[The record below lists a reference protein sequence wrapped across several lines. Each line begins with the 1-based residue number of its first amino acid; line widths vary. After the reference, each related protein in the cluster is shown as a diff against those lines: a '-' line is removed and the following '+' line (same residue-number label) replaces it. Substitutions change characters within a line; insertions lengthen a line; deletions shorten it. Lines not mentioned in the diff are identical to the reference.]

1 MSNAKHLKLVEKQL
15 YQRFTQ
21 ISSELKVVS
30 GGENEALVRELVDER
45 RQVLEGLESYKFD
58 ESKEGGLNAQTKS
71 FVEIWVKKVL
81 VFGKPT
87 ELPQYLSDPDFCNA
101 YIDYLLPLAWNW
113 EKDWLVLVRP
123 DHEMLIAALSDR
135 GQKYILVFDPD
146 ADEKQYDLLEKGTF
160 HLVKTI
166 QQISNFFDFHMFP
179 ISRMLGVF
187 CNSVEPTDEER
198 SEINKAI
205 KTTLTK
211 HRLNQNT
218 SAEYSIE
225 WVENF
230 IKNSQFLEKT
240 PHISELKFS
249 GFDTAIIVAPGPSL
263 NKNIDDLKEYKD
275 KALIVSVLHAVPKL
289 IKEGIKP
296 DIVIHVDAKL
306 DKPLI
311 EYLEKHMNFEIPL
324 FVMSSNLPLI
334 FNKIPRKK
342 TVWSEL
348 MGPLHTELCKQLN
361 VSFPHL
367 SGGNVSLYAFNLC
380 AQWKFKNIVLVGHD
394 LSYDGDQY
402 YADTDGLK
410 TAVDM
415 KDLHNHKRVEVDGYF
430 GGKVKTSHD
439 FFLYIEEFAKW
450 VESEL
455 HSDVRHINCTE
466 GGARIDGFEQIKLR
480 DLSGIVSKKPAE
492 LKINIDFQNKRKQF
506 YQKSLSSYFD
516 NYLAQTKIFIEHV
529 NICSRIVSMK
539 KVSAEQSKK
548 KKNSE
553 EELKRL
559 SAENKLLETYLANL
573 IIDTNVLNSGIVN
586 KMTPKEFYSK
596 LRKEI
601 FKLRSCIIEYR
612 K

>member
-21 ISSELKVVS
+21 ISSELKAVS
-30 GGENEALVRELVDER
+30 GGGNEALVRELIDER

-58 ESKEGGLNAQTKS
+58 ESRESGLNAKTKS
-71 FVEIWVKKVL
+71 FVENWVKKVL
-81 VFGKPT
+81 VFGKPH
-87 ELPQYLSDPDFCNA
+87 ELPQYTSDPDFCNA

-146 ADEKQYDLLEKGTF
+146 ADEKQYDLLEKGTY

-187 CNSVEPTDEER
+187 CNSIEPTDEER

-218 SAEYSIE
+218 SAEYSID
-225 WVENF
+225 WAENF
-230 IKNSQFLEKT
+230 IKNSQFLEKI
-240 PHISELKFS
+240 PHIAELKIS
-249 GFDTAIIVAPGPSL
+249 GVDTAIIVAPGPSL
-263 NKNIDDLKEYKD
+263 NKNINELKQYKD
-275 KALIVSVLHAVPKL
+275 KALIISVLHALPML
-289 IKEGIKP
+289 IKEGIEP
-296 DIVIHVDAKL
+296 HVVVHVDAKL
-306 DKPLI
+306 DEPLI
-311 EYLEKHMNFEIPL
+311 EFLEKRMNFEIPL
-324 FVMSSNLPLI
+324 FVMGSNLPLM
-334 FNKIPRKK
+334 FNKIPREK

-348 MGPLHTELCKQLN
+348 MGPLHNELCKQLN
-361 VSFPHL
+361 ISFPHL

-410 TAVDM
+410 TAVEM
-415 KDLHNHKRVEVDGYF
+415 KDINSHKRVEVDGYF

-439 FFLYIEEFAKW
+439 FFLYIEEFNKW
-450 VESEL
+450 VESKL
-455 HSDVRHINCTE
+455 HADIRHINCTE
-466 GGARIDGFEQIKLR
+466 GGARIEGFEQIRLC
-480 DLSGIVSKKPAE
+480 DLVNVFSRKSAE
-492 LKINIDFQNKRKQF
+492 LKINVDFQKEKKLF
-506 YQKSLSSYFD
+506 YQKSLSSYFES
-516 NYLAQTKIFIEHV
+516 YLAQTEAFIEHV
-529 NICSRIVSMK
+529 NICSRVVSMK
-539 KVSAEQSKK
+539 KASAEQLKK
-548 KKNSE
+548 RKNSE
-553 EELKRL
+553 DELKRI
-559 SAENKLLETYLANL
+559 SSENKLLESYLANL
-573 IIDTNVLNSGIVN
+573 IIDANVLNSGILN
-586 KMTPKEFYSK
+586 KMTPEEFYSK
-596 LRKEI
+596 LRREI

>member
-21 ISSELKVVS
+21 ISSELKAVS
-30 GGENEALVRELVDER
+30 GGGNEALVRELIDER

-58 ESKEGGLNAQTKS
+58 EARESGLNAKTKS
-71 FVEIWVKKVL
+71 FVENWVKKVL
-81 VFGKPT
+81 VFGKPH
-87 ELPQYLSDPDFCNA
+87 ELPQYTSDPDFCNA

-146 ADEKQYDLLEKGTF
+146 ADEKQYDLLEKGSF

-218 SAEYSIE
+218 SAEYSID
-225 WVENF
+225 WAENF
-230 IKNSQFLEKT
+230 IKNSQFLEKI
-240 PHISELKFS
+240 PHIAELKIS
-249 GFDTAIIVAPGPSL
+249 GVDTAIIVAPGPSL
-263 NKNIDDLKEYKD
+263 NKNINDLKQYKD
-275 KALIVSVLHAVPKL
+275 KALIISVLHALPIL
-289 IKEGIKP
+289 IKEGIEP
-296 DIVIHVDAKL
+296 HVVVHVDAKP
-306 DKPLI
+306 DEPLI
-311 EYLEKHMNFEIPL
+311 EFLEKRMNFEIPL
-324 FVMSSNLPLI
+324 FVMGSNLPLM

-348 MGPLHTELCKQLN
+348 IGPLHNELCKQLN
-361 VSFPHL
+361 ISFPHL

-410 TAVDM
+410 TAVEM
-415 KDLHNHKRVEVDGYF
+415 KDLNGHKRLEVDGYF
-430 GGKVKTSHD
+430 GGKVKTSYD
-439 FFLYIEEFAKW
+439 FFLYIEEFKKW
-450 VESEL
+450 VESKL
-455 HSDVRHINCTE
+455 HSDIRHINCTE
-466 GGARIDGFEQIKLR
+466 GGARIEGFEHIRLC
-480 DLSGIVSKKPAE
+480 DLVDIFSRKPAE
-492 LKINIDFQNKRKQF
+492 LKINVDFQKEKKLF
-506 YQKSLSSYFD
+506 YQKSLSSYFES
-516 NYLAQTKIFIEHV
+516 YLDKTKAFIEHV
-529 NICSRIVSMK
+529 NICSRVVSMK
-539 KVSAEQSKK
+539 KTSAEQLKK
-548 KKNSE
+548 RKNSE
-553 EELKRL
+553 DELKRI
-559 SAENKLLETYLANL
+559 SSENKLLESYLANL
-573 IIDTNVLNSGIVN
+573 IIDANVLNSGILN
-586 KMTPKEFYSK
+586 KMTPEEFYSK
-596 LRKEI
+596 LRREI

>member
-21 ISSELKVVS
+21 ISSELKAVS
-30 GGENEALVRELVDER
+30 GGGNEALVRELIDER

-58 ESKEGGLNAQTKS
+58 ESRESGLNAKTKS
-71 FVEIWVKKVL
+71 FVENWVKKVL
-81 VFGKPT
+81 VFGKPH
-87 ELPQYLSDPDFCNA
+87 ELPQYTSDADFCNA

-146 ADEKQYDLLEKGTF
+146 ADEKQYDLLEKGTY

-187 CNSVEPTDEER
+187 CNSIEPTDEER

-218 SAEYSIE
+218 SAEYSID
-225 WVENF
+225 WAENF
-230 IKNSQFLEKT
+230 IKNSQFLEKI
-240 PHISELKFS
+240 PHIAELKIS
-249 GFDTAIIVAPGPSL
+249 GVDTAIIVAPGPSL
-263 NKNIDDLKEYKD
+263 NKNINELKQYKD
-275 KALIVSVLHAVPKL
+275 KALIISVLHALPML
-289 IKEGIKP
+289 IKEGIEP
-296 DIVIHVDAKL
+296 HVVVHVDAKL
-306 DKPLI
+306 DEPLI
-311 EYLEKHMNFEIPL
+311 EFLEKRMNFEIPL
-324 FVMSSNLPLI
+324 FVMGSNLPLM
-334 FNKIPRKK
+334 FNKIPREK

-348 MGPLHTELCKQLN
+348 MGPLHNELCKQLN
-361 VSFPHL
+361 ISFPHL

-410 TAVDM
+410 TAVEM
-415 KDLHNHKRVEVDGYF
+415 KDINSHKRVEVDGYL
-430 GGKVKTSHD
+430 GGKVKTSYD
-439 FFLYIEEFAKW
+439 FFLYIEEFNKW
-450 VESEL
+450 VESKL
-455 HSDVRHINCTE
+455 HADIRHINCTE
-466 GGARIDGFEQIKLR
+466 GGARIEGFEQIRLC
-480 DLSGIVSKKPAE
+480 DLVNVFSRKSAE
-492 LKINIDFQNKRKQF
+492 LKINVDFQKEKKLF
-506 YQKSLSSYFD
+506 YQKSLSSYFES
-516 NYLAQTKIFIEHV
+516 YLAQTEAFIEHV
-529 NICSRIVSMK
+529 NICSRVVSMK
-539 KVSAEQSKK
+539 KASAEQLKK
-548 KKNSE
+548 RKNSE
-553 EELKRL
+553 DELKRI
-559 SAENKLLETYLANL
+559 SSENKLLESYLANL
-573 IIDTNVLNSGIVN
+573 IIDANVLNSGILN
-586 KMTPKEFYSK
+586 KMTPEEFYSK
-596 LRKEI
+596 LRREI

>member
-21 ISSELKVVS
+21 ISSELKAVS
-30 GGENEALVRELVDER
+30 GGGNEALVRELIDER

-58 ESKEGGLNAQTKS
+58 ESRESGLNAKTKS
-71 FVEIWVKKVL
+71 FVENWVKKVL
-81 VFGKPT
+81 VFGKPH
-87 ELPQYLSDPDFCNA
+87 ELPQYTSDPDFCNA

-146 ADEKQYDLLEKGTF
+146 ADEKQYDLLEKGTY

-187 CNSVEPTDEER
+187 CNSIEPTDEER

-218 SAEYSIE
+218 SAEYSID
-225 WVENF
+225 WAENF
-230 IKNSQFLEKT
+230 IKNSQFLEKI
-240 PHISELKFS
+240 PHIAELKIS
-249 GFDTAIIVAPGPSL
+249 GVDTAIIVAPGPSL
-263 NKNIDDLKEYKD
+263 NKNINELKQYKD
-275 KALIVSVLHAVPKL
+275 KALIISVLHALPML
-289 IKEGIKP
+289 IKEGIEP
-296 DIVIHVDAKL
+296 HVVVHVDAKL
-306 DKPLI
+306 DEPLI
-311 EYLEKHMNFEIPL
+311 EFLEKRMNFEIPL
-324 FVMSSNLPLI
+324 FVMGSNLPLM
-334 FNKIPRKK
+334 FNKIPREK

-361 VSFPHL
+361 ISFPHL

-410 TAVDM
+410 TAVEM
-415 KDLHNHKRVEVDGYF
+415 KDINSHKRVEVDGYF

-439 FFLYIEEFAKW
+439 FFLYIEEFNKW
-450 VESEL
+450 VESKL
-455 HSDVRHINCTE
+455 HADIRHINCTE
-466 GGARIDGFEQIKLR
+466 GGARIEGFEQIRLC
-480 DLSGIVSKKPAE
+480 DLVNVFSRKSAE
-492 LKINIDFQNKRKQF
+492 LKINVDFQKEKKLF
-506 YQKSLSSYFD
+506 YQKSLSSYFES
-516 NYLAQTKIFIEHV
+516 YLAQTKAFIEHV
-529 NICSRIVSMK
+529 NICSRVVSMK
-539 KVSAEQSKK
+539 KASAEQLKK
-548 KKNSE
+548 RKNSE
-553 EELKRL
+553 DELKRI
-559 SAENKLLETYLANL
+559 SSENKLLESYLANL
-573 IIDTNVLNSGIVN
+573 IIDANVLNSGILN
-586 KMTPKEFYSK
+586 KMTPEEFYSK
-596 LRKEI
+596 LRREI

>member
-1 MSNAKHLKLVEKQL
+1 MSNAKHLELVEKQL
-15 YQRFTQ
+15 YQRYTQ
-21 ISSELKVVS
+21 ISSELKVIS

-45 RQVLEGLESYKFD
+45 RQILEGLESYKFD
-58 ESKEGGLNAQTKS
+58 ESKESGVNAQTKS

-81 VFGKPT
+81 VFGKPN
-87 ELPQYLSDPDFCNA
+87 ELPQYISDPDFSNA
-101 YIDYLLPLAWNW
+101 YIDYLLPLTWNW

-123 DHEMLIAALSDR
+123 EHEMLIAALSDR

-160 HLVKTI
+160 FLVKTV
-166 QQISNFFDFHMFP
+166 QQINNFFDFHMFP

-187 CNSVEPTDEER
+187 CNSAEPSDEER
-198 SEINKAI
+198 LQINKAI

-230 IKNSQFLEKT
+230 IKNSKFLEKT

-263 NKNIDDLKEYKD
+263 NKNIDDLRKFKD
-275 KALIVSVLHAVPKL
+275 KALIVSVLHALPKL
-289 IKEGIKP
+289 IKEGIEP
-296 DIVIHVDAKL
+296 HVVIHVDAKL
-306 DKPLI
+306 DEPLI
-311 EYLEKHMNFEIPL
+311 EFLEKRMNFEIPL
-324 FVMSSNLPLI
+324 FVMSSNLPQL
-334 FNKIPRKK
+334 FNKIPREK

-415 KDLHNHKRVEVDGYF
+415 KDIHNHKRVEVDGYF

-439 FFLYIEEFAKW
+439 FFLYIQEFEKW
-450 VESEL
+450 VESNL

-466 GGARIDGFEQIKLR
+466 GGARIEGFEHIKLCN
-480 DLSGIVSKKPAE
+480 LISVVSKKSVE
-492 LKINIDFQNKRKQF
+492 LKIDIDFQNEKREL
-506 YQKSLSSYFD
+506 YRNSLASYFD
-516 NYLAQTKIFIEHV
+516 GYLAQTKIFIEHV

-539 KVSAEQSKK
+539 KVSAEQSEK

-553 EELKRL
+553 EELKRI
-559 SAENKLLETYLANL
+559 SSENKLLESYLANL
-573 IIDTNVLNSGIVN
+573 IIDANILNSGVLN
-586 KMTPKEFYSK
+586 KMTAKEFYSK

-601 FKLRSCIIEYR
+601 FKLRSCIIEHR